1 MQMREQDLMQ
11 LDTICR
17 KCKVPL
23 LIARSYGLVGYLRV
37 GHKHSLC
44 GIPCC
49 MGLLVTHICI
59 VHTPLKTSCG
69 KQASLSE
76 QTVIEAK
83 PDNILEDLR

>member
-1 MQMREQDLMQ
+1 MREQDLMQ

-37 GHKHSLC
+37 GHKYSFRKSPRC
-44 GIPCC
+44 T
-49 MGLLVTHICI
+49 GLLVTYNCT
-59 VHTPLKTSCG
+59 VHTPVKTSCG

-83 PDNILEDLR
+83 PDNVLEDLR